1 MVKGLLT
8 VKNGESV
15 KLSDLPNIPFETFC
29 KSLKSVA
36 AGEGKIVHYF
46 AYEENDQLKLM
57 AVLRTDKLY
66 ILSTDAPEKY
76 PSLTCSSDK
85 FHMFER
91 EMAEQ
96 YAIQPVGHPW
106 FKPVRYHENY
116 RGKADLFGNN
126 YEEDIP
132 GNYNYYSVSGD
143 DIHEVAVGPVHAGV
157 IEPGHFRFNCIGEV
171 VLNLEIQLGFQ
182 HRGVEKMLETVPQ
195 KRLLNIVESIAGD
208 TTIGNSL
215 CYAQAVEALCGLKT
229 NAHSQMVRS
238 MALEL
243 ERICNHIGDLGALS
257 GDVAFL
263 PPSSYFGRIRGNF
276 LNMLLLLAGNRFGK
290 GLIQPGGLRYS
301 LNQKNFDKIQKE
313 CRVLRKEIEHIFDL
327 LFTASSVLSR
337 FEKTGTVSKQS
348 AEELGLVGVAGRAS
362 GISYDVRNAF
372 PTEYYQKIEVSPKVE
387 TTGDVMARAMVRNRE
402 VLNSFDII
410 GGMNYE
416 VAAKDQAYDLSSPKP
431 SSVIVTL
438 NEGWRGELSH
448 CIITD
453 EKGDILRYKVKDP
466 SFHNWNGLALSLK
479 NEQISDF
486 PLCNKSFNLSYCGFD
501 L

>member
-1 MVKGLLT
+1 MDKGLLEI
-8 VKNGESV
+8 KKGESV
-15 KLSDLPNIPFETFC
+15 QLNDIPNILFETFC
-29 KSLKSVA
+29 ESLKTVVSA
-36 AGEGKIVHYF
+36 EGKIVQFF
-46 AYEENDQLKLM
+46 AYEAVDQLKLM
-57 AVLRTDKLY
+57 AIVRTDKLY
-66 ILSTDAPEKY
+66 ILNTDAPEKY

-91 EMAEQ
+91 EIAEQ
-96 YAIQPVGHPW
+96 YAIQPVDHPW
-106 FKPVRYHENY
+106 FKSVRYHENY
-116 RGKADLFGNN
+116 RAKEDLFGNN
-126 YEEDIP
+126 YEENIP
-132 GNYNYYSVSGD
+132 GNYNFYSVKGD

-195 KRLLNIVESIAGD
+195 KRWLNIVEGIAGD
-208 TTIGNSL
+208 TAMGNSL
-215 CYAQAVEALCGLKT
+215 CYAQAMEALCGLKT
-229 NAHSQMVRS
+229 NAHSQMIRS

-243 ERICNHIGDLGALS
+243 ERISNHIGDLGALS

-263 PPSSYFGRIRGNF
+263 PPASYFGRIRGNF

-290 GLIQPGGLRYS
+290 GVIQPGGLRYS
-301 LNQKNFDKIQKE
+301 LNQANFDEIQQM
-313 CRVLRKEIEHIFDL
+313 CRKLRVEIEHIFDL
-327 LFTASSVLSR
+327 LFSASSVLSR
-337 FEKTGTVSKQS
+337 FEKTGTVSTES
-348 AEELGLVGVAGRAS
+348 AEKLGLVGVAGRAS
-362 GISYDVRNAF
+362 GIAYDVRNAF
-372 PTEYYQKIEVSPKVE
+372 PTEYYQKIEVTPKVE
-387 TTGDVMARAMVRNRE
+387 TRGDVLARAKVRNRE
-402 VLNSFDII
+402 VIDAFDII
-410 GGMNYE
+410 EGMKYIKSLNDE
-416 VAAKDQAYDLSSPKP
+416 KYDINSPEP
-431 SSVIVTL
+431 ASVVVTL

-453 EKGDILRYKVKDP
+453 EKGGILRYKVKDP

>member
-1 MVKGLLT
+1 MDKGLLV

-15 KLSDLPNIPFETFC
+15 KLSELPNLPFESFC
-29 KSLKSVA
+29 DSLKSLA
-36 AGEGKIVHYF
+36 SEEGKIVHYF
-46 AYEENDQLKLM
+46 AYEAAEQLKLM
-57 AVLRTDKLY
+57 AVVRTDKLY
-66 ILSTDAPEKY
+66 ILNTDAPEKY
-76 PSLTCSSDK
+76 LALTCSSDK

-91 EMAEQ
+91 EIAEQ
-96 YAIQPVGHPW
+96 YAIQPIDHPW
-106 FKPVRYHENY
+106 FKSVRYHENY
-116 RGKADLFGNN
+116 RGKTDLFGNN

-132 GNYNYYSVSGD
+132 GNYNYYSVTGD

-182 HRGVEKMLETVPQ
+182 HRGVEKMLVSTPQ
-195 KRLLNIVESIAGD
+195 KRHLNLIEGIAGD
-208 TTIGNSL
+208 TSMGHSL
-215 CYAQAVEALCGLKT
+215 CYAQAMEALCGLKT
-229 NAHSQMVRS
+229 NAHSQLVRC

-243 ERICNHIGDLGALS
+243 ERLSNHIGDLGALS

-263 PPSSYFGRIRGNF
+263 PPASYFGRIRGNF

-290 GLIQPGGLRYS
+290 GLIQPGGLRYLLS
-301 LNQKNFDKIQKE
+301 EKNFDNIQQM
-313 CRVLRKEIEHIFDL
+313 CRDLRTEIEHILDL
-327 LFTASSVLSR
+327 LFSASSVLSR
-337 FEKTGTVSKQS
+337 FEKTGTVSHQS
-348 AEELGLVGVAGRAS
+348 AEQLGLVGVAGRAS
-362 GISYDVRNAF
+362 GVAYDVRNTY
-372 PTEYYQKIEVSPKVE
+372 PTEYYQKIIVTPKVE

-402 VLNSFDII
+402 ILNSLDII
-410 GGMNYE
+410 DAMRYE
-416 VAAKDQAYDLSSPKP
+416 ESPKEKTFDP
-431 SSVIVTL
+431 LSPNPASVVVTL

-448 CIITD
+448 CLITD
-453 EKGDILRYKVKDP
+453 EKGEILRYKVKDP